1 MKYLRSG
8 CTVGLILHCNMTPA
22 TTLEQLTGRHARLRA
37 ELTQAFTAP
46 AWRVGQIDRLAD
58 DLAETERLLTA
69 IRPVDEQ
76 TDDPML
82 GFAW

>member
-1 MKYLRSG
+1 MKNRRPAR
-8 CTVGLILHCNMTPA
+8 TVGFILHRNMTPA
-22 TTLEQLTGRHARLRA
+22 TTLEQLAGRHARLRA
-37 ELTQAFTAP
+37 ELSQAFTAP

-69 IRPVDEQ
+69 IRPIDEQ
-76 TDDPML
+76 TNDPML